1 MAHKT
6 FISYKYSEAVE
17 LRDKIIKALGD
28 DAQYYKG
35 ENSYSQDLSGYKAE
49 SIKSTLRNKIWDTS
63 VTIVIA
69 SPNMQQSKWM
79 EWEISYSL
87 KQIARNQITSKTNG
101 LVIVA
106 KKVPYWGYSWLFNV
120 RTMHDGTT
128 VRTINN
134 SKLFDIIWRNRF
146 NKKDPVY
153 VNRAHNIFNDFES
166 SYASIVTEEDF
177 LTSPAWYIENAYNKS
192 RNLDNFN
199 IVREI

>member
-17 LRDKIIKALGD
+17 LRDKIINALGD

-35 ENSYSQDLSGYKAE
+35 ENSHSQNLSGYKAE
-49 SIKSTLRNKIWDTS
+49 SIKSTLRNMIWDTS

-87 KQIARNQITSKTNG
+87 KQIARNNITSKTNG

-106 KKVPYWGYSWLFNV
+106 KRDPYLGYRWLFNESK
-120 RTMHDGTT
+120 MNDGTT
-128 VRTINN
+128 VRTFNN

-146 NKKDPVY
+146 NKKSLVY
-153 VNRAHNIFNDFES
+153 VNRTHNIVDEFKS
-166 SYASIVTEEDF
+166 SYASIVTEDEF
-177 LTSPAWYIENAYNKS
+177 LASPAKHIENAYNKS
-192 RNLDNFN
+192 RNLSDFD

>member
-6 FISYKYSEAVE
+6 FISYKYSEAVD
-17 LRDKIIKALGD
+17 LRNRIISALGV

-35 ENSYSQDLSGYKAE
+35 ENTHSQDLSSYKAE
-49 SIKSTLRNKIWDTS
+49 SIKDALRNMIWDTS

-106 KKVPYWGYSWLFNV
+106 KKDAYCGYSWLFNE
-120 RTMHDGTT
+120 RQMNDGTT
-128 VRTINN
+128 YRTFNN
-134 SKLFDIIWRNRF
+134 SKLFDILCRNRF
-146 NKKDPVY
+146 NKKSPVF
-153 VNRAHNIFNDFES
+153 VNQALNIVNEFES
-166 SYASIVTEEDF
+166 SYASIVTEDVF
-177 LTSPAWYIENAYNKS
+177 LSSPAKYIENAYNKS
-192 RNLDNFN
+192 RNLSDFN
-199 IVREI
+199 IVRET